1 MTSFTFLS
9 PFPVI
14 NALCA
19 ILALVSLCMVPRIVA
34 FLYKNDGRSSIAVP
48 TMIMVGTGFMA
59 FSILTVAK
67 VYAG

>member
-19 ILALVSLCMVPRIVA
+19 ILALVSLCMVPRIVV
-34 FLYKNDGRSSIAVP
+34 FLYKNDGRSSTTVP
-48 TMIMVGTGFMA
+48 IIIMIGTGFMA

-67 VYAG
+67 MYAG